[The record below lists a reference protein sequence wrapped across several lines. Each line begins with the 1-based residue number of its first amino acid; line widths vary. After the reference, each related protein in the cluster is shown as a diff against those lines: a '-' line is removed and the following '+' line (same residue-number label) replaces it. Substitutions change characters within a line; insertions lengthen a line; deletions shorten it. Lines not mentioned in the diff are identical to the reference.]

1 MLYFDYVTDYLNRGN
16 EEANIRYNMNYI
28 KVFERLKEDSSP

>member
-16 EEANIRYNMNYI
+16 EEADIRCSMNYI
-28 KVFERLKEDSSP
+28 KVFEWLRKDSSP